1 MKALHD
7 PDAIIAAW
15 LEDGPLALPD
25 GSRRVVESSIHLTP
39 QRRGPLAW
47 LPWRDP
53 TMNGNSTRVALAAV
67 VALIIL
73 VGGGIYL
80 ANRSSGG
87 VGGPPA
93 ATPSPIATATAA
105 PSPASSTSPTPGP
118 TPVDT
123 TGWVAFSSDRYG
135 YDIAYPP
142 TWAEEAAT
150 RDWSIDLDRGQ
161 NVNPGAD
168 HFVGGPDGDQTGVTV
183 FSAAVPAAMSNDD
196 WITSYLP
203 TDRPICIT
211 TDKWEAVAVDGQP
224 AMLEPSVCGD
234 DQAFLFSGKRVYVF
248 SIWRT
253 DQVPLLKGFLSTVR
267 FHPDALPSTSPP
279 ASP

>member
-7 PDAIIAAW
+7 PDAIITAW

-25 GSRRVVESSIHLTP
+25 ASRRVVASSIHLTP

-53 TMNGNSTRVALAAV
+53 AMNGNSMRVAAAAAV
-67 VALIIL
+67 ALLIL

-87 VGGPPA
+87 VGAPPA
-93 ATPSPIATATAA
+93 TTPSPSPTAA
-105 PSPASSTSPTPGP
+105 AQPSPASSASPTPAS
-118 TPVDT
+118 TAADT
-123 TGWVAFSSDRYG
+123 TGWLGFSSDRYG
-135 YDIAYPP
+135 YDTAYPP
-142 TWAEEAAT
+142 TWVAQAAM
-150 RDWSIDLDRGQ
+150 RDWSLDLDRGQ

-168 HFVGGPDGDQTGVTV
+168 HFVGGPDGDQIGVTV
-183 FSAAVPAAMSNDD
+183 FSAAGPAAMSNDD
-196 WITSYLP
+196 WIAAYLP
-203 TDRPICIT
+203 TDRPTCST
-211 TDKWEAVAVDGQP
+211 TDMWETVTVDGQT
-224 AMLEPSVCGD
+224 AMLEPSACGD
-234 DQAFLFSGKRVYVF
+234 DQAFVFIGKRAYVF

-267 FHPDALPSTSPP
+267 FHADAQPG
-279 ASP
+279 ASPSASP